1 MLGAINYYFSA
12 TESIIKGLRDNCTLV
27 ELDLTQSTINSEAL
41 STLLQLPL
49 VTLILNGC
57 KLDSR
62 LTCVITCGFS
72 YSYNPIGNEGVIA
85 LAIMLKKNKTLKKLD
100 LSYCCNI
107 SQSAVQF
114 LKYSIQHNDREIEL
128 DLEHLNQL
136 SSSFKDIDAFKLQH
150 ALQS

>member
-1 MLGAINYYFSA
+1 MTAS
-12 TESIIKGLRDNCTLV
+12 
-27 ELDLTQSTINSEAL
+27 LT
-41 STLLQLPL
+41 P
-49 VTLILNGC
+49 
-57 KLDSR
+57 
-62 LTCVITCGFS
+62 TCGFS
-72 YSYNPIGNEGVIA
+72 YSYNPIGNGGVIA
-85 LAIMLKKNKTLKKLD
+85 FAIMLKKNKTLKKLD